1 MGLSISGSLRRE
13 AGRSDVDASMVALAA
28 IDHRHLDL
36 VRQNGEVTGKAIGH
50 RMLGFVRRK
59 VADAGAFG
67 GVLRNFSICA

>member
-1 MGLSISGSLRRE
+1 MP
-13 AGRSDVDASMVALAA
+13 ALAA
-28 IDHRHLDL
+28 IDHRYLDL